1 MKDTLSF
8 IYSTLENIEYYLNN
22 YGVYCSITKNDI
34 LEYIE
39 PFSYLSENSLTF
51 KNNVLY
57 EVDLFIQNEI
67 LHENNQIISINKGH
81 VKYIEYK
88 KINALNKKNILKN
101 LEIIVKNEKIF
112 LASLGENDES
122 NDDEDDD
129 DESKFYGQTLND
141 ESNDDEEDDDS
152 KYYDYD
158 EVLEKEPIPSKNMK
172 SLEKSTKSSNKT
184 YFKVESE
191 TLDNV
196 SYLINKDMTTCTC
209 KSFEF
214 CKSNPKTCK
223 HIIML
228 KNDDY
233 DMIEKVEEEYF
244 SDEVTEDDA
253 SEDYVPKPKAEVEVD
268 KIIKSQTDPNKE
280 YYIYGSYTKC
290 SCPSFKYCK
299 LLPKTCKHLQKY
311 KN

>member
-8 IYSTLENIEYYLNN
+8 IYSTLENIEYYQTN
-22 YGVYCSITKNDI
+22 YDDNCSITKNHI
-34 LEYIE
+34 LEYVE
-39 PFSYLSENSLTF
+39 PFSYLSDNSLTF

-67 LHENNQIISINKGH
+67 LHENDQIISINKTH

-101 LEIIVKNEKIF
+101 LEIIVKNEKTF
-112 LASLGENDES
+112 LESLGENDEL
-122 NDDEDDD
+122 NDDE
-129 DESKFYGQTLND
+129 LNDD
-141 ESNDDEEDDDS
+141 ESNDDELNDDESNDDES
-152 KYYDYD
+152 NDDESTFYDDD
-158 EVLEKEPIPSKNMK
+158 EVLEKEPIPLKNMK

-214 CKSNPKTCK
+214 CKSNPKICK

-228 KNDDY
+228 KNEDY
-233 DMIEKVEEEYF
+233 DMIEEVEEEYF
-244 SDEVTEDDA
+244 SDEVTKDDSSEDDA
-253 SEDYVPKPKAEVEVD
+253 LEVEVQVEE
-268 KIIKSQTDPNKE
+268 IIKSQTDPNKE
-280 YYIYGSYTKC
+280 YSIYGSYTKC

>member
-8 IYSTLENIEYYLNN
+8 IYSTLENIEYYQTNYDNN
-22 YGVYCSITKNDI
+22 CSITKNHI
-34 LEYIE
+34 LEYVE
-39 PFSYLSENSLTF
+39 PFSYLSDNSLTF

-67 LHENNQIISINKGH
+67 LHENDQIISINKTH

-101 LEIIVKNEKIF
+101 LEIIVENEKAF

-122 NDDEDDD
+122 NDDE
-129 DESKFYGQTLND
+129 STFYGQILNDESMVD
-141 ESNDDEEDDDS
+141 ESNDDESTFYDDDE
-152 KYYDYD
+152 
-158 EVLEKEPIPSKNMK
+158 EVLEKEPIPLKNMK
-172 SLEKSTKSSNKT
+172 SLEKYTKSSNKT

-228 KNDDY
+228 KNEDY
-233 DMIEKVEEEYF
+233 DMIEEVEEEYF

-253 SEDYVPKPKAEVEVD
+253 PKVVVQVEE
-268 KIIKSQTDPNKE
+268 IIKSQTDPNKE
-280 YYIYGSYTKC
+280 YYFYGSLLQC

-299 LLPKTCKHLQKY
+299 LVPKTCKHLQKY